1 LRAPSWLAAITGID
15 FHAKG
20 VLVLPVRMN
29 ASTPIPGRGAALNPA
44 NRFEALVVTPD
55 PDFGELDEHGVPVER
70 PHPKT
75 QFYHDA
81 TESVLTHNDSPDI
94 RHAWGL
100 NPYRGCEHGC
110 AYCFARPY
118 HEYLGWSSGLD
129 FETNILVKTRAPE
142 LLRAELSAP
151 KWRAE
156 SIGLS
161 GVTDCYQPAERHF
174 KVTRGCLEVLAEF
187 RQPVAVI
194 TKNFL
199 VTRDRDLLAPL
210 ATVGAAAVYI
220 SLTTLDADLAGKL
233 EPRASRPEHRLRAI
247 RLLADAGIPVG
258 VLTAPVIPGLNDHEL
273 PALLDAAA
281 QAGATAAGYVVLR
294 LPHAVKDVFL
304 AWLDAHA
311 PTKRDRVVARIRELR
326 GGKLYDASFGDRMR
340 GEGIFAE
347 QIKQLFAVSARRAG
361 LLEKRIAL
369 SSAHFRRPGGVQMEL
384 L

>member
-1 LRAPSWLAAITGID
+1 MTPNAA
-15 FHAKG
+15 
-20 VLVLPVRMN
+20 
-29 ASTPIPGRGAALNPA
+29 ASTAHPGRGATLNPA
-44 NRFEALVVTPD
+44 NRFDRLTVEAD
-55 PDFGELDEHGVPVER
+55 PDFAELDEHGVPVER
-70 PHPKT
+70 PHPRT
-75 QFYHDA
+75 QFYFDA
-81 TESVLTHNDSPDI
+81 TESVLTHNNSPDI

-118 HEYLGWSSGLD
+118 HDYLGWSSGLD
-129 FETNILVKTRAPE
+129 FETKILVKTRAPD
-142 LLRAELSAP
+142 LLRAELSSP

-187 RQPVAVI
+187 RQPVAII

-210 ATVGAAAVYI
+210 AACGAAAVYV
-220 SLTTLDADLAGKL
+220 SLTTLDAELAGKL
-233 EPRASRPEHRLRAI
+233 EPRAARPEHRLRAI

-258 VLTAPVIPGLNDHEL
+258 VLTAPVIPGLTDHEI

-281 QAGATAAGYVVLR
+281 QAGARAASYVILR

-304 AWLDAHA
+304 AWLDTHA
-311 PTKRDRVVARIRELR
+311 PGKKDRVLSRLRDLR
-326 GGKLYDASFGDRMR
+326 GGKLYDASFGARLR

-347 QIKQLFAVSARRAG
+347 QIKRLFEVSARRAG
-361 LLEKRIAL
+361 LNETRLSL
-369 SSAHFRRPGGVQMEL
+369 SSAHFRRSGGVQLDMNL

>member
-1 LRAPSWLAAITGID
+1 MEGMVSPASPAPA
-15 FHAKG
+15 
-20 VLVLPVRMN
+20 
-29 ASTPIPGRGAALNPA
+29 PGRGTALHPA
-44 NRFEALVVTPD
+44 NRFEPLTVTPD
-55 PDFGELDEHGVPVER
+55 PDYAELDEHGVPVER
-70 PHPKT
+70 AHPRT
-75 QFYHDA
+75 QFYVDA
-81 TESVLTHNDSPDI
+81 TESVLTQNDSPDI

-118 HEYLGWSSGLD
+118 HDYLGWNSGLD
-129 FETNILVKTRAPE
+129 FETKILVKTRAPA
-142 LLRAELSAP
+142 LLCAELAKP
-151 KWRAE
+151 RWRAE

-174 KVTRGCLEVLAEF
+174 RITRGCLEVMAEF
-187 RQPVAVI
+187 RQPVAII

-210 ATVGAAAVYI
+210 AAVGAAAVYV
-220 SLTTLDADLAGKL
+220 SLTTLDGELAGRL
-233 EPRASRPEHRLRAI
+233 EPRAARPEHRLRAI

-258 VLTAPVIPGLNDHEL
+258 VLTAPVIPGLNDHEV

-304 AWLDAHA
+304 AWLDQHA
-311 PTKRDRVVARIRELR
+311 PAKKDRVLARIRELR
-326 GGKLYDASFGDRMR
+326 GGKLYDASFGARMR
-340 GEGIFAE
+340 GDGIFAE
-347 QIKQLFAVSARRAG
+347 QIKRLFEVSARRAG
-361 LLEKRIAL
+361 LNGKRIAL
-369 SSAHFRRPGGVQMEL
+369 SSAAFRRPGGEQLEL